1 MNRISRMKTNSPG
14 KTMNGISRMK
24 TIGAD
29 DISIWEEY
37 IKGEK
42 PAQFQMTTYSSRGE
56 SKCLDLRER
65 VRNSLTE
72 AKQRI
77 SELRDTE
84 SEEDALNRKEI
95 EAFNVNATL
104 FAFSKVIVM
113 LP

>member
-1 MNRISRMKTNSPG
+1 MPRLKRKSQEQLNR
-14 KTMNGISRMK
+14 
-24 TIGAD
+24 
-29 DISIWEEY
+29 
-37 IKGEK
+37 
-42 PAQFQMTTYSSRGE
+42 
-56 SKCLDLRER
+56 
-65 VRNSLTE
+65 E